1 MSILAV
7 SCDLGGV
14 SYYLQCLMRLMHW
27 DSECLH
33 LVNEFEVESL
43 ECAYQPVTYQPLSFC
58 LLSVVSSVE

>member
-1 MSILAV
+1 MSILPL

-33 LVNEFEVESL
+33 LVNEFEADSPS
-43 ECAYQPVTYQPLSFC
+43 AYTHQYPISP
-58 LLSVVSSVE
+58 